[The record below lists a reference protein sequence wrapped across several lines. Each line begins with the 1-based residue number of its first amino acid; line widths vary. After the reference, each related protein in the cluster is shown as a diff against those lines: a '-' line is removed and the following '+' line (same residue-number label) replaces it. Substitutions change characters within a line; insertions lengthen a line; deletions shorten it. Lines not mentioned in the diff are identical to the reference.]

1 MPVDLGREWNSRLRL
16 YIWLQLRKLY
26 DAFVLGRKLTPN
38 DENLRGLIKSILGDI
53 SEMEITFLLNG
64 LFKLDKT
71 IEFGRFAIIFI
82 YLVAELFL
90 SRYQRNHASSKKT
103 LTAEEFVILFRN
115 TFKFLN
121 IGRIRKSIL
130 LLIFA
135 LIDKNHDGLISL
147 SEYLDWVKRFLAVDL
162 NRGD

>member
-1 MPVDLGREWNSRLRL
+1 MEMDLLHTFNTSHLLRGMSVKPKLVNLYLYVEFNEYQKSPEKKPKEEEVVPHVPVDLGREWNSRLRL

-71 IEFGRFAIIFI
+71 IEFGRFVIII
-82 YLVAELFL
+82 
-90 SRYQRNHASSKKT
+90 
-103 LTAEEFVILFRN
+103 
-115 TFKFLN
+115 
-121 IGRIRKSIL
+121 
-130 LLIFA
+130 
-135 LIDKNHDGLISL
+135 
-147 SEYLDWVKRFLAVDL
+147 
-162 NRGD
+162 